1 MAECNDKKLKFDC
14 VFLDFKKAFDRVDHQ
29 ALLNAFEGI
38 ADRPAVDWLRSFLSE
53 RKLSV
58 RLEGQNSEESKGH
71 LAPKPLV
78 IGERYRFYQRD
89 QRPGESIAA
98 YLAELRSAG
107 TRRKLLA
114 TDALT
119 FDNAVKDALA
129 DELATRDA
137 LEVSA
142 TDTKNASGGVHKL
155 RTPSRKPVPGA
166 RSTCFRCGGVGHKAP
181 DCRYKDEVCNACGKK
196 GHLQRVCRSKP
207 AEQPGVRPTLRPRSF
222 KRKGSA
228 MTGHNYLFASDE
240 DDQSSIRYVRVS
252 KIQSSGKPPAP
263 LTITAQVAGQELSME
278 VDTGAGVSVLPAA
291 TYVHLFS
298 EHPLR
303 PAKLVLQAY
312 NGESLR
318 SQGVLR
324 LPVTINGQQAGA
336 ELYVVDCAGPALL
349 GRTWL
354 QQFRLNWT
362 ELAAIRNVKSSLQ
375 ELQREFAAVFNDEQ
389 GLFKGAKAKL
399 TLKSDATPKFVQA
412 RSVPMALKPKVE
424 AEIRRMEAAG
434 ILTPVEWS
442 EWATPVVPVLKPN
455 GQVRLCGDFKV
466 TVNPQLHIDQ
476 HPLPLIEEIFA
487 SLSGG
492 QEFTKLDLKAA
503 YTQMEVDDESKPLLT
518 LNTHLGLFRLNR
530 LPYGIASAPALWQ
543 RAMDSLLRDLPGVT
557 CMIDDIIVTGRT
569 PEEHLNTLM
578 KVLQRLSDAGL
589 KLNLAKCHFFQPKVE
604 YCGHAISAQGLHAMP

>member
-1 MAECNDKKLKFDC
+1 
-14 VFLDFKKAFDRVDHQ
+14 
-29 ALLNAFEGI
+29 
-38 ADRPAVDWLRSFLSE
+38 
-53 RKLSV
+53 
-58 RLEGQNSEESKGH
+58 
-71 LAPKPLV
+71 
-78 IGERYRFYQRD
+78 
-89 QRPGESIAA
+89 
-98 YLAELRSAG
+98 
-107 TRRKLLA
+107 
-114 TDALT
+114 
-119 FDNAVKDALA
+119 
-129 DELATRDA
+129 
-137 LEVSA
+137 
-142 TDTKNASGGVHKL
+142 
-155 RTPSRKPVPGA
+155 
-166 RSTCFRCGGVGHKAP
+166 
-181 DCRYKDEVCNACGKK
+181 
-196 GHLQRVCRSKP
+196 
-207 AEQPGVRPTLRPRSF
+207 
-222 KRKGSA
+222 

-263 LTITAQVAGQELSME
+263 LTITAQIAGQELSME

-298 EHPLR
+298 KHPLR

-324 LPVTINGQQAGA
+324 LPVTINGQQAEA
-336 ELYVVDCAGPALL
+336 ELYVVDCEGPALL

-399 TLKSDATPKFVQA
+399 TLKSDATPKFVKA

-434 ILTPVEWS
+434 NPHS
-442 EWATPVVPVLKPN
+442 
-455 GQVRLCGDFKV
+455 GGVRLCRDFKV

-543 RAMDSLLRDLPGVT
+543 RAMDSLLRDLPGVK

-578 KVLQRLSDAGL
+578 KVLQRLADAGL
-589 KLNLAKCHFFQPKVE
+589 KLNLAKCPLL
-604 YCGHAISAQGLHAMP
+604 SAESGILRPRHQRTRPAHDAEQG